1 MKNKTNTSPLLHA
14 LLPVVAVIVYVL
26 LGYFFKGKGWSI
38 GWIVFLL
45 IPIIESLFTAIKT
58 KNPGEFSYPLFVTAI
73 FLTVGLIFHVWHP
86 TWVVFVTIP
95 AFYAICDSIK
105 KTREQK
111 TVNVDAQ
118 TMPNNIAAQSSQYP
132 QYPTYP
138 QGSQSKTNWVPVVVS
153 IVISI
158 TAISI
163 VGILCAFSFI
173 KGNGGF
179 AGFNFDYD
187 FDETYTEVN
196 GSANIDVSEINSIEI
211 DWVNGNVNI
220 EYYDGDTV
228 FLEESGK
235 SDKYPMGYKIEEGT
249 LEIEEYTGNFKSSVV
264 NGANKDLTVKI
275 PFDFKATEFSVS
287 VVSSNV
293 VATNINATIFD
304 FETVSGN
311 GDFTFVAAPQKI
323 ESESVSGDVTIT
335 LPADVSGY
343 SVSKES
349 VSGTFNA
356 SDFDNALR
364 FGDGSVIIS
373 ADSVSGN
380 ITLKKAEHASTKI

>member
-179 AGFNFDYD
+179 AGFDFDYD

-211 DWVNGNVNI
+211 DW
-220 EYYDGDTV
+220 
-228 FLEESGK
+228 
-235 SDKYPMGYKIEEGT
+235 
-249 LEIEEYTGNFKSSVV
+249 V